1 MLQAKELLGPLWMGN
16 KACKKPVILCGDFN
30 STLNSRVS
38 RSIGEK
44 FHSIHFHAKGFKH
57 LKTFPSYFP
66 LGLLDHIF
74 LSNGVMA
81 VKIETPGT
89 KLEKMAS
96 DHLPL
101 IAEVKMTAK

>member
-1 MLQAKELLGPLWMGN
+1 
-16 KACKKPVILCGDFN
+16 
-30 STLNSRVS
+30 
-38 RSIGEK
+38 
-44 FHSIHFHAKGFKH
+44 